1 MLKESFAAYRSDF
14 IQTGISCHGRVPEM
28 AAELRIGMKMFLWFL
43 EDNKIITETDAQNKY
58 NTPTVSNKIHIHAG

>member
-1 MLKESFAAYRSDF
+1 
-14 IQTGISCHGRVPEM
+14 M